1 MFTLDFR
8 EKGDILEIA
17 ATDKEKKVKKKK
29 PSAEFEKGE
38 LVVYGSSGVC
48 KVNDIIRLTTP
59 GTRKKNYYY
68 CLVPVDNE
76 SSRIYALVGQDKV
89 KMRHIISHDEAMSLI
104 DSAPEL
110 STIDIKSDKT
120 REDQYK
126 SAIQSCD
133 CRELFRI
140 IKTLHARNERRLK
153 QGRKITSTDERYMKE
168 AKKSLYTELSVVLD
182 INRDDIEDFIGKRIA
197 KA

>member
-1 MFTLDFR
+1 M
-8 EKGDILEIA
+8 EKGDILEGQVTEA
-17 ATDKEKKVKKKK
+17 EKKVKKKR
-29 PSAEFEKGE
+29 PAAEYKTGE

-48 KVNDIIRLTTP
+48 VVNDIIRMTTP

-68 CLVPVDNE
+68 CLIPVDNQ

-89 KMRHIISHDEAMSLI
+89 KMRRIISHDEAISLI

-110 STIDIKSDKT
+110 SIIDIKSDKT

-182 INRDDIEDFIGKRIA
+182 VKRDEIEDFIGKRLA